1 MKKTL
6 LSLFAA
12 FSCMFT
18 YAQNTVQIVD
28 GEGNDV
34 SDKTI
39 TVVAETI
46 VDEFTEVATL
56 VADGGLKIKNISDN
70 ITYCKVASYNIKEIT
85 NGSHQLC
92 YVECIQK
99 SRAGNYQ
106 YAENTNPSSIKAGA
120 EKLMRAEWFPAEGA
134 TEGKCVV
141 EYKTEIYSYSDGK
154 YTFVEDGPTV
164 TVNYV
169 LGATAID
176 GVAAGEEV
184 SVTYYDMLGCKVSSP
199 KAGVYIKRAV
209 MADGTVVCR
218 KVCVK

>member
-6 LSLFAA
+6 LLLLAA

-28 GEGNDV
+28 GEGNDF
-34 SDKTI
+34 SNKTI
-39 TVVAETI
+39 TVVAEA
-46 VDEFTEVATL
+46 VEDVFGGTEL
-56 VADGGLKIKNISDN
+56 VADAGLRIKNISDN

-176 GVAAGEEV
+176 GVAADEEV